1 MKNIFASALLISS
14 SILCFGQET
23 FQFKVKF
30 QAQSSYQTEMKTEM
44 LSKMSDDE
52 NLIPGFESKM
62 LMDFQLVTKTESSN
76 QQGNLPFEIN
86 YSKLDTKMFV
96 NGKELPNVSS
106 EAQKSVL
113 GLKLKGIENENGR
126 TYLIEKSEIP
136 AELKSSIDNM
146 INSMSML
153 SFYPKETFK
162 VGDSHEIIVPFKL
175 SLQEGLNMELKINAI
190 YKLTKLDSENAYFDI
205 KMTSKGEILPTDQI
219 KIVIDEYVL
228 SGKMKVNKKDHNVI
242 DAYYS
247 GPMNM
252 TMFVRSNKN

>member
-86 YSKLDTKMFV
+86 YSKL
-96 NGKELPNVSS
+96 
-106 EAQKSVL
+106 
-113 GLKLKGIENENGR
+113 
-126 TYLIEKSEIP
+126 
-136 AELKSSIDNM
+136 ELK
-146 INSMSML
+146 
-153 SFYPKETFK
+153 K
-162 VGDSHEIIVPFKL
+162 VFQD
-175 SLQEGLNMELKINAI
+175 
-190 YKLTKLDSENAYFDI
+190 
-205 KMTSKGEILPTDQI
+205 
-219 KIVIDEYVL
+219 
-228 SGKMKVNKKDHNVI
+228 
-242 DAYYS
+242 
-247 GPMNM
+247 
-252 TMFVRSNKN
+252 